1 MNNEELIAKYLDGS
15 ISPDELSSL
24 KVAMQSSPELADEI
38 QFLEKI
44 EQNLNDSAVVLE
56 DTDLS
61 FIESVGASLASNIT
75 PISGGMAAGTA
86 ASTVANSGIIKSVI
100 LSKLGLISL
109 ASLAILGGAAGIY
122 YSMDSNNNSNP
133 QNIPNQQIVV
143 NDLPKSVTPDLK
155 QSQDP
160 LVLNQNS
167 AKPINSNP
175 QNNEITGN
183 LNRTESK
190 TNVDYKVQQQSVKQ
204 KQIEELRDKIKEFE
218 ASNSLLEQ
226 AIASKRLG
234 VLLRTE
240 SGMADESREMLRNA
254 LTLAIKARNNDLQAE
269 CHGELGKLEV
279 SLGNQSQAKMQF
291 ELAIKLISNS
301 NNDRLDFWQNE
312 LDKLK

>member
-61 FIESVGASLASNIT
+61 FIESVGASLASNIV
-75 PISGGMAAGTA
+75 PISGGMAAAAT
-86 ASTVANSGIIKSVI
+86 ASTVANSGLIKSVI
-100 LSKLGLISL
+100 LSKLGMISL
-109 ASLAILGGAAGIY
+109 TSLAILGGAAGIY
-122 YSMDSNNNSNP
+122 YSMDTNINSS
-133 QNIPNQQIVV
+133 QNIPNQQVIVS
-143 NDLPKSVTPDLK
+143 NPPKSDAPDFK
-155 QSQDP
+155 PSQDP

-167 AKPINSNP
+167 AKPIITN
-175 QNNEITGN
+175 QQQNEITGN
-183 LNRTESK
+183 YSRSESK

-204 KQIEELRDKIKEFE
+204 RQIEDLRDKIKEFE
-218 ASNSLLEQ
+218 ASNSTLEQ

-234 VLLRTE
+234 VLLRSE

-254 LTLAIKARNNDLQAE
+254 LALAIKARNNDLQAE
-269 CHGELGKLEV
+269 CHGELGKLDV
-279 SLGNQSQAKMQF
+279 SLGNESQAKMQF
-291 ELAIKLISNS
+291 ELAIKLLSNS

-312 LDKLK
+312 LDKMK

>member
-24 KVAMQSSPELADEI
+24 KVAMQSSPELTDEI

-61 FIESVGASLASNIT
+61 FIESIGASLASNVV

-86 ASTVANSGIIKSVI
+86 ASTIANSGLIKSII
-100 LSKLGLISL
+100 LSKLGMITIT
-109 ASLAILGGAAGIY
+109 SLAILGGAAGIY
-122 YSMDSNNNSNP
+122 YSMDTNNNSS
-133 QNIPNQQIVV
+133 QNIPNQQVKV
-143 NDLPKSVTPDLK
+143 SNPAKSDAPDFK
-155 QSQDP
+155 PSQDP

-167 AKPINSNP
+167 AKPINSN
-175 QNNEITGN
+175 QQKNEITGN
-183 LNRTESK
+183 YSRSESK
-190 TNVDYKVQQQSVKQ
+190 TNVDYKVQQHSVKQ
-204 KQIEELRDKIKEFE
+204 RQIEELRDKIKEFE

-234 VLLRTE
+234 VLLRSE

-254 LTLAIKARNNDLQAE
+254 LALAIKARNNDLQAE

-279 SLGNQSQAKMQF
+279 SLGNESQAKMQF
-291 ELAIKLISNS
+291 ELAIKLLSNS